1 MLNVKITIDDG
12 KGKKAEIEIN
22 EADTLNKL
30 VVIDNV
36 FKLFGIDTDIL
47 SMVEDYNKIGKMYS
61 SFFNQVEPIEIDA
74 LEKIDKNK
82 NEIKEQLHNSF
93 EDAYKNN
100 KEEIETTYLERNDAP
115 EFVRTGIK
123 EDKDGTKRYR
133 LHYKCIAC
141 WNKGNHFIFV
151 DSKKSWCHKCNHE
164 LIIYPAHP
172 EGFPNI
178 DTFQNYFRA
187 GEFYD
192 WNLWKNESEPI

>member
-12 KGKKAEIEIN
+12 SGKKAEIEIS
-22 EADTLNKL
+22 EADNLSKML
-30 VVIDNV
+30 IIDNV

-61 SFFNQVEPIEIDA
+61 SFFNQVESIEADA

-82 NEIKEQLHNSF
+82 NEIKDKLTQAY
-93 EDAYKNN
+93 EDN

-115 EFVRTGIK
+115 EFVRSGIK

-141 WNKGNHFIFV
+141 WNRGSHFIFS
-151 DSKKSWCHKCNHE
+151 DSKKTWCHKCQHE
-164 LIIYPAHP
+164 LTVYPAHP
-172 EGFPNI
+172 SGFPYVDN
-178 DTFQNYFRA
+178 FNNFFRA

-192 WNLWKNESEPI
+192 WNLWKNESDPI